1 MELIGPERHP
11 ARMIATQ
18 REFPSVASCCRHVF
32 DPADFVALDEPTTQ
46 LVVWRRPVDPVLQ
59 RFAND
64 VLAADELQSAQEIEV
79 GDLATFDPLP
89 AAARAADP
97 AAAAAFTDDVREL
110 AQMFA
115 LLTGAS
121 RLGLRLVRLDGPMC
135 PRFHT
140 DFVGVR
146 LLTTYSGTGTEWLEH
161 EHVDRRFLGH
171 RSGGR
176 EDHESGLLR
185 PGAVVQRLP
194 LFAVGLLK
202 GEAWPGNRER
212 GIVHRSPGG
221 REPRIL
227 LSLDVSAQG
236 DGGGARFDG
245 FDASGRGHEAP
256 AEDQHGDHDG
266 HGCGGTCG
274 GGR

>member
-1 MELIGPERHP
+1 MELALRERHP
-11 ARMIATQ
+11 ALMIVTPP
-18 REFPSVASCCRHVF
+18 EFPSVTTCGRFVA
-32 DPADFVALDEPTTQ
+32 DPAGFVALGEPATQ
-46 LVVWRRPVDPVLQ
+46 LVVWRRPVDAMLAQ
-59 RFAND
+59 FART

-79 GDLATFDPLP
+79 AELATFEPLP
-89 AAARAADP
+89 AAAIAADP
-97 AAAAAFTDDVREL
+97 FAAAAFTADVREL
-110 AQMFA
+110 AEMFA

-146 LLTTYSGTGTEWLEH
+146 LLTTYSGIGTEWIEH
-161 EHVDRRFLGH
+161 DQVDRRFLGH
-171 RSGGR
+171 RAGGR

-221 REPRIL
+221 SEPRIL

-245 FDASGRGHEAP
+245 FDASGRGHDAP
-256 AEDQHGDHDG
+256 VGESHEG